1 MSDSLIDA
9 DVNDA
14 SETPTAARDIAD
26 VPAVEVIGAAV
37 INLMSAAAVKWLAL
51 IGSQVVRASTDTKTR
66 AALPQTRP
74 TPRI

>member
-1 MSDSLIDA
+1 M
-9 DVNDA
+9 
-14 SETPTAARDIAD
+14 
-26 VPAVEVIGAAV
+26 
-37 INLMSAAAVKWLAL
+37 MSAAAVKWLAL